1 MLLSMTGHGEFTH
14 QSGPLTCMVEVRTV
28 NNRHLKLVL
37 RSEEAL
43 SVLESDIEKVVRET
57 VKRGSIVISLKG
69 RRQENPDS
77 LSPKQSLFDLPLL
90 KGYLTQ
96 AREAAGLDQSGEVL
110 LAACLALPGV
120 ALRGSDSGSANL
132 EEEWPVWETAL
143 RGALEKL
150 QAMRSRE
157 GQAMARELISLQQS
171 IQEEAT
177 AIAER
182 APEVVR
188 NHREKLIYRLETAFA
203 QAGLERKVEP
213 QEILRECAMLA
224 ERLDISE
231 EIVRLGSHLDQFVR
245 FIEKDDSP
253 GRKFD
258 FLIQEMLRET
268 NTIGSKASDL
278 EIAHRVVEIKGLLE
292 RIRELVQ
299 NVE

>member
-14 QSGPLTCMVEVRTV
+14 QAGLLTCVVEVRTV

-37 RSEEAL
+37 RSEESL

-57 VKRGSIVISLKG
+57 VKRGSVVVSLKS
-69 RRQENPDS
+69 RRQDGPDGTS
-77 LSPKQSLFDLPLL
+77 LRQNLLDLPLL
-90 KGYLTQ
+90 KGYLAQ
-96 AREAAGLDQSGEVL
+96 AREAAGLSQTGETL
-110 LAACLALPGV
+110 LAACLSLPGV
-120 ALRGSDSGSANL
+120 ALRGTEVGAANL
-132 EEEWPVWETAL
+132 EEEWPVWEAAL
-143 RGALEKL
+143 RGALAKL
-150 QAMRSRE
+150 QTMRARE
-157 GQAMARELISLQQS
+157 GQAMARELLSLHQS
-171 IQEEAT
+171 IQGET
-177 AIAER
+177 RAIVDR

-188 NHREKLIYRLETAFA
+188 LHREKLRSRLETAFS

-213 QEILRECAMLA
+213 QEILRESAMLA

-245 FIEKDDSP
+245 FIEKDESP